1 MTLRQIRTYL
11 EGINNKQ
18 LETIAETYCEGTIEE
33 THGKEDLIDLMADE
47 IFLGIYNWKFLEERI
62 KEFSNG

>member
-18 LETIAETYCEGTIEE
+18 LETIAETYCEGAIEE

-47 IFLGIYNWKFLEERI
+47 IFLKIYNWKFLEKRI
-62 KEFSNG
+62 KEFSNE